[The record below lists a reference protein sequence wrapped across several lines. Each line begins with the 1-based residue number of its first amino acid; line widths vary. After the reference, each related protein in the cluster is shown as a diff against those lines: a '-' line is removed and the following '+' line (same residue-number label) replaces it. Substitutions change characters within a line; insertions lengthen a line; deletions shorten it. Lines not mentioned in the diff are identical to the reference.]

1 MDGQDSPIIKA
12 YGFVEAVTHPDP
24 VGGNRGR
31 LNLVLDSLRVEA
43 FRKGV
48 SVEDTADDL
57 LIVRILSTIK
67 RLEARFPE
75 SKWEEGSWIEFQ
87 LQDSPGDPPAWYLSA
102 KDDYSGP
109 VVRTNITNAVWLGG
123 SPFSANILE
132 QKLVEFCRSADA
144 KHVQQPLEMR
154 PRRNA
159 LCGPFVRVVDVG
171 QASFSAIHTFKQI
184 SSPILGYF
192 DVGGPIFFHHKTF
205 PSVFREQKMVP
216 TSGFVVLS
224 HWDFDHYS
232 LAVSKLPKLQTL
244 VWFAPDQPVGPN
256 AARLQVLLGTNLTL
270 LSAPFFGVRRGIELW
285 KGTGPSS
292 NRNDS
297 GYAMRIT
304 RAGGSVLLSG
314 DLSYSMLPAG
324 VGNQFSA
331 IVVSHHGGAFTGPPP
346 TPLAKGAIAAVSYGI
361 PNRYHHPNA
370 LAIRLYQSAGWSIQ
384 PTYTSKKKRGD
395 VWL

>member
-1 MDGQDSPIIKA
+1 MDGQDRPVIKA

-24 VGGNRGR
+24 KESNRGR
-31 LNLVLDSLRVEA
+31 VNLVLDSLRVEA
-43 FRKGV
+43 FCSGV
-48 SVEDTADDL
+48 SVEQTTDDL
-57 LIVRILSTIK
+57 LIVRVLSTIK

-102 KDDYSGP
+102 ENDYSGP
-109 VVRTNITNAVWLGG
+109 VVRTNITNAARLTG
-123 SPFSANILE
+123 SPFSANTLE
-132 QKLVEFCRSADA
+132 QKLVEFCRSSDA
-144 KHVQQPLEMR
+144 AHVQQPLGMR

-159 LCGPFVRVVDVG
+159 LHGPFVRVVDVG
-171 QASFSAIHTFKQI
+171 QASFSAIHTAKQS

-192 DVGGPIFFHHKTF
+192 DVGGPLFFHHKTF

-216 TSGFVVLS
+216 PSGFVVLS

-232 LAVSKLPKLQTL
+232 LAVSKLPKLRNL
-244 VWFAPDQPVGPN
+244 AWYAPDQPVGPN
-256 AARLQVLLGTNLTL
+256 AARLQALLGTNLTL
-270 LSAPFFGVRRGIELW
+270 LSTPFFGVRSGIELW
-285 KGTGPSS
+285 KGTGAIS

-304 RAGGSVLLSG
+304 RAGGPVLLSG
-314 DLSYSMLPAG
+314 DLPYSMLPAG
-324 VGNQFSA
+324 IGNQFSA
-331 IVVSHHGGAFTGPPP
+331 IVVTHHGGAFTGPPP
-346 TPLAKGAIAAVSYGI
+346 APLAKGAVAAVSYGI

-370 LAIRLYQSAGWSIQ
+370 LAIGFHQSAGWSIQ
-384 PTYTSKKKRGD
+384 PTNTSTKKRGD